1 MRRRAP
7 RRQWASLPS
16 DERQALLT
24 MVWLVP
30 ALHIAVRVFDY
41 RRTRAWID
49 RSGGKIRPHADGR
62 PRVEALRLA
71 TTRVQAYSWLPG
83 NCLSRSLGLYWLML
97 KAGYSPVLRL
107 GVSLAEGTF
116 TAHAWVE
123 HEGVVLND
131 TQDVSVRYRPLEMS
145 GR

>member
-30 ALHIAVRVFDY
+30 VLHVAVRVFDY

-107 GVSLAEGTF
+107 GVSLADGTF
-116 TAHAWVE
+116 AAHAWVE
-123 HEGVVLND
+123 HDGVVLND
-131 TQDVSVRYRPLEMS
+131 SQNVSERYAPLEVRS
-145 GR
+145 H